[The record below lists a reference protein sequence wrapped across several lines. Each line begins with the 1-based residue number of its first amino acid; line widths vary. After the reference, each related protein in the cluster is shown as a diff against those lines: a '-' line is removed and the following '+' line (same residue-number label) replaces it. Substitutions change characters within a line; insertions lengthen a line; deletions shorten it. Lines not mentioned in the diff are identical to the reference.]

1 MVAGRGRRTILNFL
15 SSFGLTIVTFTTA
28 MISSRLVLSKI
39 GDERFG
45 AFRSLFELFGYLN
58 LVDAGL
64 STSLRPLLAQSLSSE
79 NLVETRRLFQMAR
92 ITFLGGAGLAI
103 FIGIGMTACI
113 PGIIPVASA
122 AQADLR
128 LASLIFTFGLLN
140 IGFGPARS
148 LCESMQRSY
157 FINLS
162 LIAQS
167 LCITFTTMLLCT
179 RFPQWGITAQAGS
192 IVFWVFLFNSLLN
205 LAVRKYRKTWPA
217 AGPVAEKSGGG
228 TLSRSLWRNSR
239 DSFILMMAGRATLQS
254 NSLMLGLFVGQSEVT
269 QLYATQRLFDVVQTQ
284 LFAVGHASW
293 ASLAEIFHKNH
304 LELFRRRVTQ
314 LIRLIFVMAVA
325 TLIPVYHFNGP
336 FVTLWVGQGRYGGS
350 LTSAIMLAN
359 VLALAFTVFST
370 WCLTGTGHLNSI
382 MRLTI
387 VTSSLDILA
396 SLVFT
401 RQFGLNGP
409 ILGSCCV
416 FYLCTIPWH
425 ARLLGQHFQ
434 IPGRRLATAI
444 LGPCLLGLPYSLMV
458 FGLRQWSLP
467 VGQWSALALLMGLPT
482 LLYLLVA
489 GTLLLEPEDQQTLW
503 RKLRIRS

>member
-1 MVAGRGRRTILNFL
+1 MQAGRGRRTILNFL

-28 MISSRLVLSKI
+28 MISSRLVLAKI

-64 STSLRPLLAQSLSSE
+64 STSLRPLLAQSLSSD
-79 NLVETRRLFQMAR
+79 NPGETRRLFQLAR
-92 ITFLGGAGLAI
+92 LTFLGGSALA
-103 FIGIGMTACI
+103 IGIGIGLTGFI
-113 PGIIPVASA
+113 TGIIPVSSPAH
-122 AQADLR
+122 ADLR
-128 LASLIFTFGLLN
+128 LASVIFTLGLLN
-140 IGFGPARS
+140 ICFGPARS

-179 RFPQWGITAQAGS
+179 RYPRWGISAQAAS
-192 IVFWVFLFNSLLN
+192 IVFWVFFFNTILN
-205 LAVRKYRKTWPA
+205 NFVRRYRKTWPDA
-217 AGPVAEKSGGG
+217 AVTERPTGMTTSQ
-228 TLSRSLWRNSR
+228 SLWRNSR

-254 NSLMLGLFVGQSEVT
+254 NSLLLGQFVGQSEVT
-269 QLYATQRLFDVVQTQ
+269 QLYATQRLFDVVQSQ

-293 ASLAEIFHKNH
+293 ASLADIFHKNQM
-304 LELFRRRVTQ
+304 ELFRRRVTQ
-314 LIRLIFVMAVA
+314 LLRLIYVMAMA
-325 TLIPVYHFNGP
+325 TLVPVYYFNGS
-336 FVTLWVGQGRYGGS
+336 FVTLWVGQGRYGGV

-396 SLVFT
+396 SLAFT
-401 RQFGLNGP
+401 WQVGLNGP
-409 ILGSCCV
+409 ILGSCVV
-416 FYLCTIPWH
+416 FYLCTVPWH
-425 ARLLGQHFQ
+425 ARLLTQHFQ
-434 IPGRRLATAI
+434 IAPGRLGRAI
-444 LGPCLLGLPYSLMV
+444 LGPCLMGLPY
-458 FGLRQWSLP
+458 GLALHLLKSWSDP
-467 VGQWSALALLMGLPT
+467 VGQWWSLALLMGLPT
-482 LLYLLVA
+482 LIYLATA
-489 GTLLLEPEDQQTLW
+489 GSLLLEPEDQQTLL
-503 RKLRIRS
+503 RKLRIRP